1 MIDNSN
7 IELYIFRYKEGLL
20 QPDER
25 QAVEA
30 ALDANPDWKALADDY
45 DPSLRLPVV
54 KPLPYPDKK
63 ALRQLA
69 TPPSPAQ
76 RTAKPNIRPLWRRL
90 SAAACLL
97 LAIGVAARLLWP
109 TPMPTPDMRLAGI
122 VADTTTMPSQATD
135 TTIVEAPAVPQ
146 PRHSHT
152 PLLAATD
159 PLPVPTPD
167 SPEAQVEPQ
176 VQLSDHLITFIDDT
190 DEHPHLPRTTVETD
204 RLITYLDDDDTASPS
219 GMETDADLPAW
230 QYAYQDV
237 RNSVQLMYTEQR
249 TEFINRLLALR
260 DH

>member
-76 RTAKPNIRPLWRRL
+76 RTAKPNIRPMWRRL

-97 LAIGVAARLLWP
+97 LAIGMAARLLWP
-109 TPMPTPDMRLAGI
+109 SQPPASGTWQACIVTDTMTIPTPI
-122 VADTTTMPSQATD
+122 ADTAV
-135 TTIVEAPAVPQ
+135 VEAPATPQ
-146 PRHSHT
+146 PRHSNT
-152 PLLAATD
+152 PLLAAAD
-159 PLPVPTPD
+159 PMPVPTPD

-204 RLITYLDDDDTASPS
+204 RLITYLDDDDTTSPS
-219 GMETDADLPAW
+219 GTETDADLPAW